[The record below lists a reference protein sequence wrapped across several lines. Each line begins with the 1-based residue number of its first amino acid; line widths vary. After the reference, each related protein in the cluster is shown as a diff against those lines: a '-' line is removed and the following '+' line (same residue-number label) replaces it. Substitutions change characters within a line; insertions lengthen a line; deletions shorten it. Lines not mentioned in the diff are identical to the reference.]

1 MVADAF
7 EAGYEVREGDAGFAG
22 ALAGAEAL
30 DVAVLEADFEF
41 VGLILE
47 DTYLFEVRH
56 VAGGEDVE
64 GVLHE
69 LVDDVE
75 HALDVLLSFGAQLHV
90 LHLEI
95 LQDVGE
101 VLCVVA
107 DALDVGVHMEVSGDE
122 VCVTERN
129 RVLVDTCQV
138 GVDLLGEPVDIMLV
152 FVDLREAICVIAQ
165 ETLNCVVQVLESHA
179 GHTLHLLLRHVDGDG
194 RVRELTEVD
203 VLELVRAIL
212 LHLVLALYER
222 IGQAD
227 DLVHER
233 VEHDDLEHLKQ
244 EVCEGDVSAEGAG
257 IVTGTGDRPDDHLDL
272 RGEEQQ
278 QDKHQYGAEDIEQK
292 MDEGAALRVLL
303 ARNRGENRARACA
316 DVAAQDDEHADP
328 EVDEALCAHDDEDRD
343 GDGRGLHDRGDD
355 EAHEDAEHRVRER
368 GQELDDGRDV
378 TECAH
383 RSGHRGDADEEEA
396 EAHHDFA
403 GFFHHLVRDEV
414 HHHGTRE
421 YEDRGDRGKA
431 EGHEER
437 GDGGTDV
444 CAEDDAAGVVQCH
457 QAGVYEGDG
466 HDGSGAGGLDHG
478 GEEQSDQKAGQAVA
492 GEGFEDGTQ
501 LRAGDLLDSMA
512 HHVHTCDKQAEASQ
526 KTH

>member
-1 MVADAF
+1 MVADAL

-30 DVAVLEADFEF
+30 DVAILEAGLEF
-41 VGLILE
+41 VGPILE
-47 DTYLFEVRH
+47 DTHLFEVGH
-56 VAGGEDVE
+56 IAGGEDVE

-75 HALDVLLSFGAQLHV
+75 HALDILLPFGAQLYV
-90 LHLEI
+90 LQLEV
-95 LQDVGE
+95 LQDVRD

-107 DALDVGVHMEVSGDE
+107 DTLDVGVHMEVSGDE
-122 VCVTERN
+122 VGVTERD
-129 RVLVDTCQV
+129 RVLVDTREV
-138 GVDLLGEPVDIMLV
+138 GADLLGEPVDIMLV

-165 ETLNCVVQVLESHA
+165 ETLNCAVQVFE
-179 GHTLHLLLRHVDGDG
+179 GHTGHALHLLLRHVDRDG
-194 RVRELTEVD
+194 RVRKLAEVD
-203 VLELVRAIL
+203 ILELVRAIL
-212 LHLVLALYER
+212 LHLVLALHEHV
-222 IGQAD
+222 GEAD

-233 VEHDDLEHLKQ
+233 VEHDHLEHLEE
-244 EVCEGDVSAEGAG
+244 EVCEGNASTEGAG
-257 IVTGTGDRPDDHLDL
+257 VVTGTGDRPDDHLDL
-272 RGEEQQ
+272 RREKQQ
-278 QDKHQYGAEDIEQK
+278 QDEHQYGAEDIKQQ

-303 ARNRGENRARACA
+303 ARDRGEDRARACA

-355 EAHEDAEHRVRER
+355 EAHQHAEERVRER
-368 GQELDDGRDV
+368 GQEVDDLRDV
-378 TECAH
+378 TECGH
-383 RSGHRGDADEEEA
+383 RRRHRGDSDEEKA

-403 GFFHHLVRDEV
+403 GLFHHLVRDEV

-421 YEDRGDRGKA
+421 HEDRCDRGEA
-431 EGHEER
+431 EGNEER

-444 CAEDDAAGVVQCH
+444 RAQDDAAGVVQRH
-457 QAGVYEGDG
+457 EAGVHEGDG
-466 HDGSGAGGLDHG
+466 HDGGGAGGLDHG
-478 GEEQSDQKAGQAVA
+478 GEEQSDQKAGQAVV
-492 GEGFEDGTQ
+492 GTGFEDTAQ
-501 LRAGDLLDSMA
+501 LRAGDLLDTVA